1 MYIKGLN
8 DNDKVEGENPPIPCL
23 EQCNKKQESKQ
34 TDRTQEMSEICRQFP
49 IEETNE

>member
-34 TDRTQEMSEICRQFP
+34 TDSTQQMLKYIKFT